1 MEQEKL
7 VKDFVGDFKMKQKNK
22 KYVTVEE
29 GIDFRT
35 IAKIMT
41 GRGYR
46 MNHATARN
54 VLINAIR
61 NLMSYTADQIG
72 TRISIE
78 LMDELVKDQNVHLA
92 LADVLYQAHKTHEE
106 NGEFN
111 GN

>member
-1 MEQEKL
+1 MASKA
-7 VKDFVGDFKMKQKNK
+7 K

-41 GRGYR
+41 ERGYK

-61 NLMSYTADQIG
+61 RLMSYTADQVG
-72 TRISIE
+72 TRIPDE
-78 LMDELVKDQNVHLA
+78 LMDELVKDQDVHLA

-106 NGEFN
+106 NGELN
-111 GN
+111 GDRKREA